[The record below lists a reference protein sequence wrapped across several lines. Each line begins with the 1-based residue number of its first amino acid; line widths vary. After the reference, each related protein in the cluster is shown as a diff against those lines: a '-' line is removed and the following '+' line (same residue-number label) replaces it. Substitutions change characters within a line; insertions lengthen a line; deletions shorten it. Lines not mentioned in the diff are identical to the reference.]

1 MKEIHIKNG
10 KSTYFLLLNYEE
22 FYFENKKNYNTIE
35 NLEEI
40 L

>member
-1 MKEIHIKNG
+1 MEKVRIFFFLTMGN
-10 KSTYFLLLNYEE
+10 STLKI
-22 FYFENKKNYNTIE
+22 KKNYNTIE